1 MGLLPKNRDHGWAP
15 YVWLIFM
22 AFFLFQPVLG
32 RAGAKEWIVTGVASV
47 VFVAIYFG
55 VFWAKPPL
63 TYLLLISMAAM
74 GIGLANF
81 NQGSSV
87 FIIFCSSFIPWVAGT
102 TRRAMAALAFLIVVL
117 AVDAALFHTPVGFW
131 ATSMVVALG
140 VAGSNIHFAE
150 KNRADTKLRM
160 AHTEIEHLAKVA
172 ERERIARD
180 LHDVLGHT
188 LSLIIVKST
197 LAGKLIDK
205 YPEKAKDEIADIEK
219 ASRDAMAEIRS
230 TLRGYS
236 TYKLIEE
243 IQRAKSTL
251 GSAGIAAESETAEV
265 NMSPAQESVVALIM
279 REAVTNVVRHS
290 HARTCRL
297 KLAAENGACVLSV
310 EDDGRGGNHTEGNGL
325 RGMRERIEALGGTV
339 VRDTTAGTRL
349 RFEFPL
355 ATSGNGTH

>member
-131 ATSMVVALG
+131 ATSMVVALD
-140 VAGSNIHFAE
+140 VAWSNIHYAE
-150 KNRADTKLRM
+150 KNRDDTKLRM
-160 AHTEIEHLAKVA
+160 ANTETEHLAKVA

-197 LAGKLIDK
+197 LAGKLLEK
-205 YPEKAKDEIADIEK
+205 YPQRAKSEIADIEK
-219 ASRDAMAEIRS
+219 VSREAMAEIRA

-236 TYKLIEE
+236 TYKLCEE
-243 IQRAKSTL
+243 IQRAEVALK
-251 GSAGIAAESETAEV
+251 SAGVALESEAAELGMT
-265 NMSPAQESVVALIM
+265 PAQESVVALIM
-279 REAVTNVVRHS
+279 REAVTNVVRH
-290 HARTCRL
+290 AQAQNCRVRI
-297 KLAAENGACVLSV
+297 APNNGNCVF
-310 EDDGRGGNHTEGNGL
+310 EIQDDGRGG
-325 RGMRERIEALGGTV
+325 
-339 VRDTTAGTRL
+339 
-349 RFEFPL
+349 F
-355 ATSGNGTH
+355 

>member
-1 MGLLPKNRDHGWAP
+1 MGLLPKNREHGWAP
-15 YVWLIFM
+15 YAWLVFL
-22 AFFLFQPVLG
+22 AFFYIQPVVDHPNWRTLLITN
-32 RAGAKEWIVTGVASV
+32 ATVLFFLV
-47 VFVAIYFG
+47 IYFLL
-55 VFWAKPPL
+55 FWVRQPFN
-63 TYLLLISMAAM
+63 YLLLVCMAAM
-74 GIGLANF
+74 GLGLANQ
-81 NQGSSV
+81 NQGASV
-87 FIIFCSSFIPWVAGT
+87 FIIFTASFIPWVAG
-102 TRRAMAALAFLIVVL
+102 RSKRAFIGLSALLTAI
-117 AVDAALFHTPVGFW
+117 AVDAALFHPPIGFW
-131 ATSMVVALG
+131 VTSLVVTLG
-140 VAGSNIHFAE
+140 VGLSNIHFAE
-150 KNRADTKLRM
+150 KGRADAKLRM

-251 GSAGIAAESETAEV
+251 SSAGIAAESEAVEV

-290 HARTCRL
+290 HARKCRL
-297 KLAAENGACVLSV
+297 KLAAEDGSCVLCV
-310 EDDGRGGNHTEGNGL
+310 EDDGRGGIQTEGNGL
-325 RGMRERIEALGGTV
+325 RGMHERIEALGGTV

-355 ATSGNGTH
+355 SSSENGTH